1 MVLAVPRWRES
12 RSMMQRSRIGELLS
26 RIVPLSNH
34 DVEEILQEQSGTHR
48 RFGEIALAWGLC
60 QPEHVWNAWCRQ
72 LAQGIEK
79 VDLDQVGIDAQ
90 AVGILSADV
99 ARELKV
105 LPVRIS
111 GDVAIVATSGDETPK
126 FEARLAHLVGRR
138 VMFVRAD
145 PKQLHQFIETYY
157 PLVMH

>member
-1 MVLAVPRWRES
+1 MCVAVAGLDWEFD
-12 RSMMQRSRIGELLS
+12 MQRSRIGELLS

-72 LAQGIEK
+72 LAQGVER
-79 VDLDQVGIDAQ
+79 VDLDQVGIDTQ
-90 AVGILSADV
+90 AAGLLSADV
-99 ARELKV
+99 ARELEV
-105 LPVRIS
+105 LPLRVA
-111 GDVAIVATSGDETPK
+111 GDVVVVATSDDETSG
-126 FEARLAHLVGRR
+126 FEARLANLLHHR

-145 PKQLHQFIETYY
+145 GEQLRNMIDRYY
-157 PLVMH
+157 PLATV